1 MTLHSEWPIFHIWTA
16 TSPLNRPI
24 VSISISQLVRY
35 MLGFARPGWTL
46 ASQQTSF
53 GVRLACVAWRFC
65 REHYAK
71 TRAKACANERRI
83 REKNITHVFFVVPAP
98 ISSWFLGPRPPDRPT
113 KTATLRRLGFVRHA
127 FIQARRLTRPC
138 LRWLNTVL
146 RAVSGNSRDGARFKL
161 DKQTW
166 RGKK

>member
-1 MTLHSEWPIFHIWTA
+1 M
-16 TSPLNRPI
+16 
-24 VSISISQLVRY
+24 SISISQLVRY

-65 REHYAK
+65 REHYTK

-98 ISSWFLGPRPPDRPT
+98 ISSPRPT

-127 FIQARRLTRPC
+127 FIQARRLTPT
-138 LRWLNTVL
+138 LLKTKIVHFATL
-146 RAVSGNSRDGARFKL
+146 FKTG
-161 DKQTW
+161 DTNF
-166 RGKK
+166 

>member
-16 TSPLNRPI
+16 TSPLNRSI

-71 TRAKACANERRI
+71 TRGKACANERRI

-98 ISSWFLGPRPPDRPT
+98 ISSWFLGPRPPDCPPILLS
-113 KTATLRRLGFVRHA
+113 APNQNRHA
-127 FIQARRLTRPC
+127 TQARVR
-138 LRWLNTVL
+138 
-146 RAVSGNSRDGARFKL
+146 SSRIHSSEEANPDL
-161 DKQTW
+161 V
-166 RGKK
+166 